1 MLVIIA
7 EGYDEPLELSVRR
20 DQFTC
25 ESFSYSISEDRTI
38 GFITLLP
45 QGRSLTVS
53 GPVIGYVRIRVIDEA
68 GTPIGS
74 MTCGPDGRVH
84 WSVPALS

>member
-1 MLVIIA
+1 MLTIIA
-7 EGYDEPLELSVRR
+7 EGYDEPLDLVERR

-25 ESFSYSISEDRTI
+25 EAFSYSISEQRTI

-53 GPVIGYVRIRVIDEA
+53 SPVIGYVRVRVMDDA
-68 GTPIGS
+68 GTPVGT
-74 MTCGPDGRVH
+74 MTCGPDGRVY